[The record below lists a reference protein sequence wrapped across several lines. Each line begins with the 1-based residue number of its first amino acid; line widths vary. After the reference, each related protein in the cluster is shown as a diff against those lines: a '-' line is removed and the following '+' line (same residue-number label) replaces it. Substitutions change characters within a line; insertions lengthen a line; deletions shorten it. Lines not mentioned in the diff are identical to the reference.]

1 MAEYDDLAS
10 EFDGG
15 WDDEEGFTVDV
26 SDKEAASEARSFEL
40 LPKGMYK
47 VRVDDVDLEEVQN
60 GKNVGKHMYNFHL
73 LITEGQYEGRKIYNR
88 AMLWSGA
95 LYTIVQMMK
104 AVGQQVNEGSLKIPP
119 GKWWIGKEM
128 VAIVTVDQQKA
139 KDPDTEKYTVLQWE
153 DEEKKKPKMQNNV
166 RGLLAIDDPK
176 VKLVTTQVGAA
187 PAKSTAGMSDLLPS

>member
-60 GKNVGKHMYNFHL
+60 GKNVG
-73 LITEGQYEGRKIYNR
+73 
-88 AMLWSGA
+88 
-95 LYTIVQMMK
+95 
-104 AVGQQVNEGSLKIPP
+104 QQVNEGSLKIPP

-139 KDPDTEKYTVLQWE
+139 KDPETEKYTVLQWE

-166 RGLLAIDDPK
+166 RGLLAVDDPK